1 MTGRRRHWPLLSLLL
16 LSLLPLSGRAA
27 AVNVAAAADLKFA
40 LSEIAA
46 SYERE
51 HGTRIILSFG
61 SSGHFARQIPQGAP
75 YELFLSADEEY
86 IFQLARQGLLRDR
99 GRLYAIGRLALLLP
113 RGSPLD
119 RKSVV

>member
-113 RGSPLD
+113 RGSI
-119 RKSVV
+119 R